1 MNPER
6 SVAAIVFGFLIL
18 VVTVELLRRRK
29 LREKYAALWLTVS
42 VVTLFLAIF
51 PEPLFHVSDWL
62 GFGLPSNLVFFAG
75 GTVLLVISMQ
85 LSSETGRLE
94 SETQRLA
101 EEHALLQLEV
111 RELKARL
118 DADSGDDAGAD
129 PSGPTTSRPT
139 D

>member
-1 MNPER
+1 VTPER
-6 SVAAIVFGFLIL
+6 SVAAIVFGVLIL
-18 VVTVELLRRRK
+18 IVTVELLRRRK

-94 SETQRLA
+94 AETQRLA

-111 RELKARL
+111 RQLRARF
-118 DADSGDDAGAD
+118 DADADVD
-129 PSGPTTSRPT
+129 PSDQQPG
-139 D
+139 